1 MQKRKKNQN
10 ISIQKNDKTK
20 KKTTRGETEKKNN
33 KTNRKQNRQSTLVH
47 LCKFRQL
54 DLGQRNKGT
63 LIQKAQT
70 FSL

>member
-1 MQKRKKNQN
+1 MVF
-10 ISIQKNDKTK
+10 
-20 KKTTRGETEKKNN
+20 E
-33 KTNRKQNRQSTLVH
+33 TNRHKDKQNRQSTLVH